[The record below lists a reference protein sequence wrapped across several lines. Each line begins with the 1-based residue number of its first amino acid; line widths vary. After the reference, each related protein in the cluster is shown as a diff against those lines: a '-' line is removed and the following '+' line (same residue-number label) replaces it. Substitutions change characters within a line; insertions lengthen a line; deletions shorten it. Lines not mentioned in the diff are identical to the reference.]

1 MDGNGGEF
9 LSDVASSVGVEEDKG
24 YGRDF
29 VVAVVAWDEN
39 PFEGTASTDTVV
51 VAGDVVVDLGVV
63 YFEDFWEVDVG
74 GVDEHQVACTADGEA
89 VGDGFVGADLA
100 GVGFSLNG
108 EVADCTVE
116 TFGCIGKGFDAD
128 IDAVGAEVFFNG
140 LRWVEEGIVEEVPD
154 GACTLTLALDECE
167 DIKVEG
173 FNGEF
178 ATLLGE

>member
-1 MDGNGGEF
+1 M
-9 LSDVASSVGVEEDKG
+9 
-24 YGRDF
+24 
-29 VVAVVAWDEN
+29 
-39 PFEGTASTDTVV
+39 
-51 VAGDVVVDLGVV
+51 VVDLGVV
-63 YFEDFWEVDVG
+63 SFEDFWEVDVG

-128 IDAVGAEVFFNG
+128 IDAVGAEMFFNG
-140 LRWVEEGIVEEVPD
+140 LRWVEEGVVEEVPN

-167 DIKVEG
+167 DIEVEG
-173 FNGEF
+173 LDCEF
-178 ATLLGE
+178 ATLLGEEGSTADFSDHVATAVNGFFVLVDVAVFGEVFAPEAFVAG